1 MFSGTWPRMTKAGI
15 TVKHSTRKSRSS
27 HIQHFFSQLV
37 INHTVYISIAK
48 SYVLFILTH
57 PRRGGQLSKNVSN
70 DQSNHTNPSSQKYT
84 KMFKSHNSGSI
95 CTTGK
100 QDMCSASRDGLE
112 LRPASGKHDGKA
124 GRKCYSRLQATV
136 QQTNSSGVMVQKQP
150 ALHSHKSCGC
160 TS

>member
-1 MFSGTWPRMTKAGI
+1 MTKAGI

-27 HIQHFFSQLV
+27 LIQHFFSQLV

-48 SYVLFILTH
+48 AYVH
-57 PRRGGQLSKNVSN
+57 MGGGNDVSN
-70 DQSNHTNPSSQKYT
+70 DQSNCTDPSSQKYT

-95 CTTGK
+95 CTAGK
-100 QDMCSASRDGLE
+100 QDMCYGSRDGLE

-124 GRKCYSRLQATV
+124 GRKCYSRLQAAA
-136 QQTNSSGVMVQKQP
+136 QQTNSSGVVVQKQP

-160 TS
+160 AS